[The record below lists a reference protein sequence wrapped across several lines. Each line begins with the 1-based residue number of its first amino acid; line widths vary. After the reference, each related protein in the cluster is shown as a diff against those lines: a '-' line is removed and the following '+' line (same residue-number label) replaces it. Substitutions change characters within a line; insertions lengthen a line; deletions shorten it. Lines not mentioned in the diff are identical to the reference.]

1 MKIPQLQQLQLPSLG
16 FPRHNEFDVNGK
28 VRHHSRPT
36 CHANCASWWRWPWS
50 WLQKITRVL
59 SHYHPPDILICTA
72 GGTPQQT
79 GFLADV
85 SPESI
90 TSSMEVNYY
99 TTVFIVQCCLRL
111 WQRVPHTPSPR
122 HIVLNSSSTVFRGL
136 PGYDAYTPAKIAIR
150 ALADTLRQEVL
161 LYGEDA
167 IRVHCAFPGPFASD
181 SYLNAHE
188 HKPELLGM
196 LEGTPRSREELGRRV
211 LSASSM
217 AQKIIGGLERGKTY
231 ITMDFQTELLLNNMR
246 GPSPRFRWWAPWE
259 FVLGI
264 KAEAICQH
272 RCSPHFRFGYQH
284 RFRSINLQH
293 VSPST
298 PGPIPPV
305 PPLPIGFSIMTFSS
319 PSVAR
324 ASHTP
329 YFTPA
334 NNAGAA
340 VNPNDPST
348 PTLFRPLRI
357 RDLTLKNRIMVA
369 PMCMYSAESDP
380 ASPFVGAL
388 TPYHLAHLGHLAL
401 KGTGLI
407 FIEAT
412 AVQPNGRISP
422 NDSGLWQAG
431 ADSEQFK
438 GLQRVCEFVHA
449 QGGAIGIQLAHAGRK
464 ASTVAPWLAGADGRR
479 KPSIKASAAVGGWPD
494 NVVGPSGGVEHMW
507 DPTGDGFWVPR
518 ALSTDEVKEV
528 VRAFA
533 RSAELAVQAGV
544 DVIEIHGAHGYLINE
559 FMSPVTNKR
568 TDEYG
573 GSFENRTRI
582 VREIAEA
589 IRAVIPRGMPL
600 FLRISATEWLE
611 GSAVAAESGTWDM
624 ESSHRLVKLLS
635 GWGIDLVDVSSGAN
649 HREQKIQ
656 PHTNYQVDLAG
667 QLRKTIRSAG
677 LPLLVGTVG
686 LITEAEQAEEI
697 IHGAD
702 EAHTAEAML
711 SGSEPK
717 GDAVLLGRQFLREP
731 EWVFTTAKKLG
742 VKVTVPNQ
750 FARAIRL

>member
-1 MKIPQLQQLQLPSLG
+1 
-16 FPRHNEFDVNGK
+16 
-28 VRHHSRPT
+28 
-36 CHANCASWWRWPWS
+36 
-50 WLQKITRVL
+50 
-59 SHYHPPDILICTA
+59 
-72 GGTPQQT
+72 
-79 GFLADV
+79 
-85 SPESI
+85 
-90 TSSMEVNYY
+90 
-99 TTVFIVQCCLRL
+99 
-111 WQRVPHTPSPR
+111 
-122 HIVLNSSSTVFRGL
+122 
-136 PGYDAYTPAKIAIR
+136 
-150 ALADTLRQEVL
+150 
-161 LYGEDA
+161 
-167 IRVHCAFPGPFASD
+167 
-181 SYLNAHE
+181 
-188 HKPELLGM
+188 
-196 LEGTPRSREELGRRV
+196 
-211 LSASSM
+211 
-217 AQKIIGGLERGKTY
+217 
-231 ITMDFQTELLLNNMR
+231 
-246 GPSPRFRWWAPWE
+246 
-259 FVLGI
+259 
-264 KAEAICQH
+264 
-272 RCSPHFRFGYQH
+272 
-284 RFRSINLQH
+284 
-293 VSPST
+293 
-298 PGPIPPV
+298 
-305 PPLPIGFSIMTFSS
+305 MTFSS

-324 ASHTP
+324 APHTP

-431 ADSEQFK
+431 TDSEQFK

-464 ASTVAPWLAGADGRR
+464 ASTVAPWLAGADGQR
-479 KPSIKASAAVGGWPD
+479 KPSIKATAAVGGWPD
-494 NVVGPSGGVEHMW
+494 DVVGPSGGVEHMW
-507 DPTGDGFWVPR
+507 DPTGDRFWVPR
-518 ALSTDEVKEV
+518 ALSTAEVKEV
-528 VRAFA
+528 VQAFA

-611 GSAVAAESGTWDM
+611 GTAVAAESGTWDM
-624 ESSHRLVKLLS
+624 DSSHRLVKLLS

-656 PHTNYQVDLAG
+656 PHTNYQIDLAG

-686 LITEAEQAEEI
+686 LITEADQAEEI

-702 EAHTAEAML
+702 EAQTAEAML

-750 FARAIRL
+750 FGRAIQL